1 MSGLI
6 IPNGTAAGESAAGK
20 NNSLVAGTD
29 GTSIYPL
36 KTDNT
41 GALVVAAGSSTIG
54 NVGINAGTNNIGNVG
69 GKTVA
74 VTVTPTVTT
83 ANAYGTNYVVGG
95 LLTFPN
101 AFTAK
106 GSGIIQS
113 VTVTCRR
120 IETMGFTMFFFAGNP
135 SNTTWTDA
143 AVANINA
150 ADISIVRGPITLAP
164 SALNSS
170 NALGTMTASSAFGLG
185 LAMSPGATTL
195 YGVLLANA
203 ALTNNFT
210 GTSDITVT
218 ATILQDV

>member
-1 MSGLI
+1 MAGLI
-6 IPNGTAAGESAAGK
+6 IPSVTASGASATGAA
-20 NNSLVAGTD
+20 NTLVSGTD

-36 KTDNT
+36 KTDNA

-83 ANAYGTNYVVGG
+83 ANAYGTNYEVGG
-95 LLTFPN
+95 LLTFAN

-106 GSGIIQS
+106 GSGVVQAL
-113 VTVTCRR
+113 TVTCKR
-120 IETMGFTMFFFAGNP
+120 IETMGFTLFLFAGNP

-143 AVANINA
+143 AVAAINA
-150 ADISIVRGPITLAP
+150 ADINLVRGPIQLG
-164 SALNSS
+164 NSS
-170 NALGTMTASSAFGLG
+170 ALGTMTVANSYGLG
-185 LAMSPGATTL
+185 LAMSPGTTSL
-195 YGVLLANA
+195 YAVLLTNA

-210 GTSDITVT
+210 STSDISVT
-218 ATILQDV
+218 ATILQDI

>member
-1 MSGLI
+1 MAGLI
-6 IPNGTAAGESAAGK
+6 IPNVTASGAPAAGAG
-20 NNSLVAGTD
+20 NTLVSGSD

-95 LLTFPN
+95 LLTFAN

-106 GSGIIQS
+106 GSGVVQAL
-113 VTVTCRR
+113 TVTCKR
-120 IETMGFTMFFFAGNP
+120 IETMGFTLFLFAGNP

-143 AVANINA
+143 AVAAINA
-150 ADISIVRGPITLAP
+150 ADINLVRGPIQLG
-164 SALNSS
+164 NS
-170 NALGTMTASSAFGLG
+170 NALGTMTVANSYGLG
-185 LAMSPGATTL
+185 LAMSPGTTSL
-195 YGVLLANA
+195 YGVLLSNA

-210 GTSDITVT
+210 STSDISVT

>member
-1 MSGLI
+1 MAGLI
-6 IPNGTAAGESAAGK
+6 IPSVTASGASATGAA
-20 NNSLVAGTD
+20 NTLVSGTD

-36 KTDNT
+36 KTDNA
-41 GALVVAAGSSTIG
+41 GGLVIAAGSSTIG

-83 ANAYGTNYVVGG
+83 ANAYGANFVVGG
-95 LLTFPN
+95 LLNFAN
-101 AFTAK
+101 AFTAR
-106 GSGIIQS
+106 GSGIVQAL
-113 VTVTCRR
+113 TVTCKR
-120 IETMGFTMFFFAGNP
+120 IETMGFSLFLFAGNP

-150 ADISIVRGPITLAP
+150 ADIPLVRGPIQLG
-164 SALNSS
+164 NS
-170 NALGTMTASSAFGLG
+170 NALGTMTVANSYGLG
-185 LAMSPGATTL
+185 LAMSPGTTSL
-195 YGVLLANA
+195 YGVLLTNA

-210 GTSDITVT
+210 STSDISVT